1 MSGRLLVTYDN
12 ASSHVSMFCEYL
24 NSVACYSSWDVRY
37 LHVTHDAKIDCD
49 FNEFDAVL
57 HNYCAR
63 LDVDGYIPNEYLEL
77 LKQFRGIKLLSVQDE
92 WDRPDKIRNA
102 IRDLGFHVV
111 LSCVTE
117 GMVERIYP
125 PEMFPGTLFVPV
137 LAGFVPEH
145 LAERGRTATPLKERP
160 IVIGY
165 RGRDMGARYGRLGF
179 LKWDIGRRMRE
190 ICAARGIPHDI
201 EWTED
206 KRIYG
211 GGWYDFIASCRAN
224 LGTEGGS
231 NVFDFD
237 GALEETYQR
246 LSAER
251 GMPVPY
257 EEFRRYTDPI
267 EARYD
272 AGQLT
277 PRLLEAAALKT
288 PLILFPGRYSGLIEP
303 EEHYIELQEDFS
315 NIDAV
320 LARLEDLPALE
331 AMADRAYRRLAGSGE
346 FSYRRFVEWLD
357 TLLARKAGELGLAL
371 RPARAERE
379 AEIGADVSAL
389 ASLSERPTRAP
400 RHVVFYNYK
409 ETARENALFKEE
421 IARLNK
427 VYPAEIARLNEAY
440 SADIARLNEVI
451 GELNRRRWGILAFAE
466 SFVAKAVKAALV
478 LKILLGDRLGRAALA
493 EAATARRNSF
503 ALLVQLARVIAARGD
518 AGATL
523 VPVRSGAG
531 FDLRTDAANQPAG
544 MAAASPEDFVAALTA
559 KRAAELS
566 LVVDREKRE
575 CRRLLQYD
583 RYELPDLLEWLQAC
597 PDRAARLG
605 LWAARSGEAVAPP
618 AGPSAAATA
627 LRIL

>member
-49 FNEFDAVL
+49 FNEFDAIL

-63 LDVDGYIPNEYLEL
+63 LDVDGYIGEKYLEL

-102 IRDLGFHVV
+102 VRDLGFHVV

-117 GMVERIYP
+117 RSIARVYP
-125 PEMFPGTLFVPV
+125 PQMFPGTEFIPV

-145 LAERGRTATPLKERP
+145 LAERGKTATPLKERP
-160 IVIGY
+160 IVVGY
-165 RGRDMGARYGRLGF
+165 RGRVLGARYGRLGF
-179 LKWDIGRRMRE
+179 MKVEIGRRMRE
-190 ICAARGIPHDI
+190 ICEARGIPHDI

-237 GALEETYQR
+237 GAIEAAYRR

-251 GMPVPY
+251 GGPVPY
-257 EEFRRYTDPI
+257 QEFRQYTDPI
-267 EARYD
+267 EAQYE

-277 PRLLEAAALKT
+277 PRLFEAVALRT
-288 PLILFPGRYSGLIEP
+288 PLILFPGRYSGLIAP
-303 EEHYIELQEDFS
+303 EEHYIELKEDFS
-315 NIDAV
+315 NVDAV

-331 AMADRAYRRLAGSGE
+331 AMADRAYRRLVGSGE
-346 FSYRRFVEWLD
+346 FGYRRFVEWLD
-357 TLLARKAGELGLAL
+357 ALLARKAGKLGLAL
-371 RPARAERE
+371 RPARAEGD
-379 AEIGADVSAL
+379 AEIGADLAAL

-421 IARLNK
+421 IARLNT
-427 VYPAEIARLNEAY
+427 VYPAEVDRLNKAY
-440 SADIARLNEVI
+440 SADIARLNEII

-466 SFVAKAVKAALV
+466 PYVAKAAKAALV
-478 LKILLGDRLGRAALA
+478 LKILLGDRLGRAALG
-493 EAATARRNSF
+493 EAASARRNSS
-503 ALLVQLARVIAARGD
+503 ALLVQLARVIAARGG
-518 AGATL
+518 AGATI

-531 FDLRTDAANQPAG
+531 FDLRADAETQPAG
-544 MAAASPEDFVAALTA
+544 MEAASDDFVAALTA
-559 KRAAELS
+559 RRAAELN
-566 LVVDREKRE
+566 LVIDREKGE
-575 CRRLLQYD
+575 CSRLLQYG
-583 RYELPDLLEWLQAC
+583 RYELPDLLEWLQAS

-605 LWAARSGEAVAPP
+605 LRAGRSGDAAAPP
-618 AGPSAAATA
+618 AGTPATATA